1 MTEKQKNY
9 EKRWE
14 LFQKIWSKR
23 SHKSQVSGKYLGTQ
37 LKSTFCDHL
46 LERGKYPEVEYEEWN
61 ILLVTP
67 DEHTRKERGFP
78 GIETETD
85 KIYKSHIKRA
95 KARYEEEKNDKNP
108 EKGS

>member
-1 MTEKQKNY
+1 MG
-9 EKRWE
+9 
-14 LFQKIWSKR
+14 I
-23 SHKSQVSGKYLGTQ
+23 Q

-46 LERGKYPEVEYEEWN
+46 LERNKYPEVALEEWN

-67 DEHTRKERGFP
+67 DEHTRKGNGFP

-95 KARYEEEKNDKNP
+95 KERYEAEKNDKNP
-108 EKGS
+108 EEGS